1 LPRRFEALTVT
12 RSSILL
18 SRFYLL
24 LAGLALVLGVATV
37 VAHLRQPSVPA
48 LPGSGCIVTAFPG
61 PDTLHSP
68 SPYLQLRACSHISET
83 TFDLT
88 FYSAHDESQIG
99 LFEASGPE
107 DPRRWAQYLSVR
119 WLAADSVE
127 VGYDPAIHFLRRSES
142 PGQVQVRYVPLR
154 RPGA

>member
-1 LPRRFEALTVT
+1 VT
-12 RSSILL
+12 GPSILL
-18 SRFYLL
+18 SRLYLL
-24 LAGLALVLGVATV
+24 LAGLAVLLGMVTI

-48 LPGSGCIVTAFPG
+48 FPGSGCIVTAFPG

-83 TFDLT
+83 TFALDL
-88 FYSAHDESQIG
+88 YSAHDAPPIG

-119 WLAADSVE
+119 WLASDTVE
-127 VGYDPAIHFLRRSES
+127 VGYDPDIRFLTRLGGS
-142 PGQVQVRYVPLR
+142 GGVQVRYVPLR
-154 RPGA
+154 RAGVSLSPDR